1 MDARS
6 TGSEPIPFTAPA
18 ETIGA
23 LEADVAARL
32 LAATGDV
39 ALVIDARGM
48 IRDVAIAH
56 PELVLDGFGD
66 WIGRRWSETVTIES
80 RAKID
85 EMLEDAAAGTAPR
98 WRQINHE
105 GARGEVPVRYL
116 AMDAAHGGRVIAI
129 GRDIRATAALQQRL
143 LAAQQS
149 MERDYIRLRQAESRY
164 RQLFELSS
172 EAVLIVDAATRRI
185 TDANPAARRLGGAR
199 KDSLTGQPFAAILH
213 PADRDAGVALLGAVG
228 ATEKVPPLGVR
239 MADGRQ
245 ACELSATLFR
255 EGRGAFFLVR
265 LTPLSPAGEAR
276 DPAATALETMLER
289 IPDAF
294 VLADET
300 LTILAQNNAFLDLT
314 QTARAEQVTG
324 QPLGRFVG
332 RPGIDLPLLAAQLRE
347 HGAVRNFTTIIRG
360 DYGLQEEVEL
370 AAVATEQDGL
380 PCYGISLRNVGP
392 LRAARQPVGD
402 APRSVEQLTELVGRV
417 SLKEIVRESTDLI
430 ERLCIEAALS
440 YTSDNR
446 ASAAEILGLSR
457 QSLYSKL
464 HRHGMA
470 AGALADEAP

>member
-6 TGSEPIPFTAPA
+6 TGPDSIPFTAPA
-18 ETIGA
+18 ETIGT
-23 LEADVAARL
+23 LDTDVAGRL
-32 LAATGDV
+32 LGATGDV
-39 ALVIDARGM
+39 TFVIDARGV
-48 IRDVAIAH
+48 IRDVAIANAD
-56 PELVLDGFGD
+56 LALDGLGE
-66 WIGRRWSETVTIES
+66 WIGRPWAETVTIES
-80 RAKID
+80 RPKIA
-85 EMLEDAAAGTAPR
+85 EMLRDAAAGAPPR
-98 WRQINHE
+98 WRQVNHDA
-105 GARGEVPVRYL
+105 ARGEVPVRYL
-116 AMDAAHGGRVIAI
+116 AIGAGKDGRVIAI
-129 GRDIRATAALQQRL
+129 GRDLRATAALQQRL

-164 RQLFELSS
+164 RQLFELSA

-185 TDANPAARRLGGAR
+185 TDANPAAKKLIGGR
-199 KDSLTGQPFAAILH
+199 KDNLVGQAFSAILH
-213 PADRDAGVALLGAVG
+213 NEDRDAGVALLGAVA

-265 LTPLSPAGEAR
+265 LSPLTQASDARAAADRSLEA
-276 DPAATALETMLER
+276 TLER

-294 VLADET
+294 VLTDDA
-300 LTILAQNNAFLDLT
+300 LVILAQNSAFLDLT

-332 RPGIDLPLLAAQLRE
+332 RPGIDLTLLIAQLRD
-347 HGAVRNFTTIIRG
+347 HGAVRNFTTIVRG
-360 DYGLQEEVEL
+360 EYGLQDEVEL
-370 AAVATEQDGL
+370 AAVATEDNGRA
-380 PCYGISLRNVGP
+380 CYGITLRNVGP
-392 LRAARQPVGD
+392 LRVARQPVGE

-470 AGALADEAP
+470 AGALADEA